1 MGVIRTI
8 LGLLAIVDLLMA
20 ERYGVLKYVP
30 LCSGTLLLTGFLSF
44 TTTKRTERPAPVSTG
59 TRTETLYV
67 TENGTR
73 VRRVLIMNA
82 SGRCY
87 YVEVGRTIY
96 IDHCEY

>member
-44 TTTKRTERPAPVSTG
+44 TTTKRTETG
-59 TRTETLYV
+59 AGRSGPGPRLFTSQKTER
-67 TENGTR
+67 G
-73 VRRVLIMNA
+73 
-82 SGRCY
+82 SGAF
-87 YVEVGRTIY
+87 
-96 IDHCEY
+96 